1 MTEIIKNSIIGKIGE
16 KVRLQWDK
24 SLIKSLILRDTDYA
38 IIKNSCFYLFVG
50 GLINGISN
58 LLDKASDIID
68 RSLSESILITAALR
82 VGRLLA
88 RWFKNSAICAFIEKI
103 TECKFDFSGL
113 RLYRILAF
121 VLVFAAP
128 IVPTMLCAA
137 IAIASVG
144 LYAIDCIRRKAR
156 PSKLDNTSF
165 YIIALIAV
173 FGFYAVFSLTPKSSI
188 QIWLLYT
195 VFMLFFFVVSDTA
208 DTGESLSKLAA
219 VMVFSGLLVSLYGIY
234 QWFFGDNTGHAWL
247 DKEMFGDI
255 ALRVYST
262 LENPNVL
269 GEYLLLMI
277 PLCSALVWTRKTL
290 LSRLYYFAVLA
301 LMLLC
306 MLLTQSRGCWLGL
319 ILAAAI
325 FAVLTDKRLV
335 LLAAAVLFVLP
346 FVLPESIIAR
356 FTSIG
361 DLTDSSTSYRLYIWL
376 GTLNML
382 KDFGIY
388 GIGLGSNAFNKIYP
402 FYSYSTV
409 AAPHAHNIYLQLLC
423 ETGIVGLGL
432 LLLTVVSALRKMLAV
447 RISVKKGFSA
457 VFSVAAVSALAG
469 FMLQG
474 AFDYVWYNYRVFLIF
489 WIVMAAGINATPRL
503 KQRQ

>member
-1 MTEIIKNSIIGKIGE
+1 MHGLTRKCSA
-16 KVRLQWDK
+16 
-24 SLIKSLILRDTDYA
+24 ILRFGYTPPLKTQMFWGIPAAYDTA
-38 IIKNSCFYLFVG
+38 VLRSC
-50 GLINGISN
+50 
-58 LLDKASDIID
+58 LDK
-68 RSLSESILITAALR
+68 
-82 VGRLLA
+82 
-88 RWFKNSAICAFIEKI
+88 
-103 TECKFDFSGL
+103 
-113 RLYRILAF
+113 
-121 VLVFAAP
+121 
-128 IVPTMLCAA
+128 
-137 IAIASVG
+137 
-144 LYAIDCIRRKAR
+144 
-156 PSKLDNTSF
+156 
-165 YIIALIAV
+165 
-173 FGFYAVFSLTPKSSI
+173 
-188 QIWLLYT
+188 
-195 VFMLFFFVVSDTA
+195 
-208 DTGESLSKLAA
+208 
-219 VMVFSGLLVSLYGIY
+219 
-234 QWFFGDNTGHAWL
+234 
-247 DKEMFGDI
+247 
-255 ALRVYST
+255 
-262 LENPNVL
+262 
-269 GEYLLLMI
+269 
-277 PLCSALVWTRKTL
+277 KTL

-301 LMLLC
+301 LMLLAC
-306 MLLTQSRGCWLGL
+306 CLPNQGVLAWFDTGGGDICCAYGQKGL
-319 ILAAAI
+319 CCLQ
-325 FAVLTDKRLV
+325 RRSY
-335 LLAAAVLFVLP
+335 LFCLCIA
-346 FVLPESIIAR
+346 ESIIAR